1 MANTAIFYG
10 STSGNTESAAEKI
23 KEYIGE
29 AELINVNSA
38 DVAGMT
44 AYDNIIIGTSTW
56 GVGDLQ
62 DDWDV
67 LIDQLSGLD
76 LSGKKVAFFGT
87 GDQEAYSDTYV
98 DAIGI
103 LYDALQNSKAEFIG
117 DWPIDGYNHSESKAE
132 RNGSFV
138 GLALDE
144 DNQPE
149 LTDQRIRQWVEQI
162 KSELL

>member
-1 MANTAIFYG
+1 MSNKAIFYG
-10 STSGNTESAAEKI
+10 STSGNTEAAAKKI

-29 AELINVNSA
+29 AELINVNSL
-38 DVAGMT
+38 DVASMT
-44 AYDNIIIGTSTW
+44 AYDNIIIGTLTW

-62 DDWDV
+62 DDWGM
-67 LIDQLSGLD
+67 LIDQLSGLN
-76 LSGKKVAFFGT
+76 LSGKKIAFFGT

-117 DWPIDGYNHSESKAE
+117 AWPTDGYNHSDSKAE
-132 RNGSFV
+132 RNGVFV
-138 GLALDE
+138 GLALDD

-149 LTDQRIRQWVEQI
+149 LTEQRIKQWVEQI
-162 KSELL
+162 KAELL